1 MEIYHH
7 LNEIPQDKKLV
18 LAIGFFDG
26 CHRGHQVVFEKVRSL
41 AREKGALPGVLTF
54 FPHPMTILAP
64 RIRVPLLQS
73 EEEKV
78 VSLKKAGMKLS
89 LFIRPDQAFLS
100 ESAEAFMKKL
110 ASLDGLLG
118 LVVGENFTFGKG
130 ALGNSESLLSYFKDS
145 RVTVNIVK
153 LAEGKG
159 APFSSTRIREEILS
173 GHMEEAARLL
183 GRPYTMQ
190 GDVVHGFRRGHEVL
204 GFPTANLSFREDRV
218 LPPDGVYATRARV
231 NGKRY
236 DAITNIGT
244 NPTFG
249 NIERTIET
257 FIFHF
262 EESIYGKP
270 FTLEWVSRLRGEK
283 KFESFDA
290 LKAQIAVDIRQAE
303 KVLGTSGKW

>member
-7 LNEIPQDKKLV
+7 FNEIPQDKKLV

-26 CHRGHQVVFEKVRSL
+26 CHRGHQVVFEKVRAL
-41 AREKGALPGVLTF
+41 ACEKGAVPGVLTF

-64 RIRVPLLQS
+64 HIRVPLLQS
-73 EEEKV
+73 EEEKII
-78 VSLKKAGMKLS
+78 SLEEAGMEMA
-89 LFIRPDQAFLS
+89 LFIRPDKEFLS
-100 ESAEAFMKKL
+100 ESAEAFLRNLSSLKHL
-110 ASLDGLLG
+110 AG

-130 ALGNSESLLSYFKDS
+130 AQGNSAVMAEFFKDTK
-145 RVTVNIVK
+145 VTVDIVK
-153 LAEGKG
+153 LVEGKG
-159 APFSSTRIREEILS
+159 APYSSTRIREAILA
-173 GHMEEAARLL
+173 GNMEEAARLL
-183 GRPYTMQ
+183 GRNYSMK

-218 LPPDGVYATRARV
+218 LPPDGVYATRAVV
-231 NGKRY
+231 NGKKY

-249 NIERTIET
+249 NRSRTIET

-262 EESIYGKP
+262 EESIYGCP

-290 LKAQIAVDIRQAE
+290 LKEQIAVDIRQAE
-303 KVLGTSGKW
+303 KLLGKVNS